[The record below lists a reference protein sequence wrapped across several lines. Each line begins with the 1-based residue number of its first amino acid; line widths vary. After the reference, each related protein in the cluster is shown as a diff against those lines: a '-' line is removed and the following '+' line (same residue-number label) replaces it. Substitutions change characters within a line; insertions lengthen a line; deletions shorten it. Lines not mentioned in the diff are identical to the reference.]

1 MTLGGPSSSAHGALS
16 LKWATTTRDP
26 GHAIAG
32 YLGCGCRYNAR
43 GSNSDALVIDYSIAV
58 HWLQWLGNEAHW
70 AILVA
75 GSVALG
81 FRRNRFVLCAL
92 VLGGALLAGNDAS
105 VQFVTA
111 TLFLALVAL
120 PEPALLSWRSALF
133 ALACGMLAART
144 AVILDWAGAV
154 VEWGSAML
162 TPAVVS
168 LACVVA
174 LSRWLLRGL
183 PLDLFMA
190 LSLAPMIAATL
201 RPDMWNAGLGLCSLL
216 LAASVLIGA
225 YRMAFVD
232 ALTGLPNRRAL
243 DEALSRTSGR
253 IAVAMVDVDHF
264 KKFNDRYGHETGDQV
279 LRIVAR
285 ELKRCR
291 GGRAYRYGGEEFA
304 IVFEGHRIDSADQSL
319 EAMRGAIEARRVR
332 LGSRSGKSQ
341 AVRRGSKEGEVSVT
355 VSIGLAQRDRERR
368 TSDAIID
375 AADKALYR
383 SKQRGRNRLTLAPGV
398 RAA

>member
-1 MTLGGPSSSAHGALS
+1 M
-16 LKWATTTRDP
+16 
-26 GHAIAG
+26 
-32 YLGCGCRYNAR
+32 
-43 GSNSDALVIDYSIAV
+43 IDYSIAV

-75 GSVALG
+75 GFVALG

-92 VLGGALLAGNDAS
+92 ILGAALLAGNDTS
-105 VQFVTA
+105 VQFLTA
-111 TLFLALVAL
+111 ALLLALVAL
-120 PEPALLSWRSALF
+120 PEPALLSWRSALI
-133 ALACGMLAART
+133 ALASGMLAART
-144 AVILDWAGAV
+144 AVILHWAGAV
-154 VEWGSAML
+154 MDWGFTMMA
-162 TPAVVS
+162 TAVVS
-168 LACVVA
+168 LACLVA
-174 LSRWLLRGL
+174 LARWLLRGL

-190 LSLAPMIAATL
+190 LSLVPLLAATL
-201 RPDMWNAGLGLCSLL
+201 RPDLWNVGLGLCALL

-368 TSDAIID
+368 TSDAVID